1 MENAD
6 LNELINSLVEDATV
20 LIALHRS
27 IGCAT
32 PMRPSPS
39 TPVPPSRFLS
49 TTLAHADLKTTGIHA
64 HARPGESS
72 GRYLK
77 TNFQEEEVHEPGEL

>member
-1 MENAD
+1 
-6 LNELINSLVEDATV
+6 

-32 PMRPSPS
+32 PTRLSPS
-39 TPVPPSRFLS
+39 TLVPPSRFLS
-49 TTLAHADLKTTGIHA
+49 ATQAHADLKTTGTHA
-64 HARPGESS
+64 HARPGESR